1 MNNSKGFTLIELVV
15 TIVLVGIIAATA
27 IPTFNNVIKSTQ
39 LRTNIVNMET
49 IKNTFMQYNQ
59 VNHMDGNPHFP
70 TVPENNLLDSEY
82 KDLVLPDGRTPDNL
96 FNGKDGLPYNSNG
109 NPYSYYYESDT
120 SSTGFITQRITIK
133 DMDLDSPS
141 YEEFVIG
148 EI

>member
-1 MNNSKGFTLIELVV
+1 MNNSAGFTLAELVV
-15 TIVLVGIIAATA
+15 TIVLVGILAAAA

-39 LRTNIVNMET
+39 LRTNVSNMET
-49 IKNTFMQYNQ
+49 IKNTFMRYNQ

-70 TVPENNLLDSEY
+70 TLPENNQLDSEY

-96 FNGKDGLPYNSNG
+96 FSGKDGLPYNSNG
-109 NPYSYYYESDT
+109 NPYNYYQENDT
-120 SSTGFITQRITIK
+120 SSTGFITQRIIIK
-133 DMDLDSPS
+133 DMDTDSPS

>member
-1 MNNSKGFTLIELVV
+1 MNNSAGFTLAELVV

-27 IPTFNNVIKSTQ
+27 IPTFNNVVVSAQ
-39 LRTNIVNMET
+39 LQINLSNMEI
-49 IKNTFMQYNQ
+49 IKNAFVRYYYTTQMN
-59 VNHMDGNPHFP
+59 FP
-70 TVPENNLLDSEY
+70 TVPENNQLDSEY

-120 SSTGFITQRITIK
+120 SETQFITQRITIK

>member
-15 TIVLVGIIAATA
+15 TIVLVGILAASA
-27 IPTFNNVIKSTQ
+27 IPTFNKVILSAQ
-39 LRTNIVNMET
+39 IRTNVSNMET

-70 TVPENNLLDSEY
+70 TLPENNQLDSEY

-96 FNGKDGLPYNSNG
+96 FSGKNGLPYNSNG
-109 NPYSYYYESDT
+109 NPYSYYQENDT

-141 YEEFVIG
+141 YEEYVIG
-148 EI
+148 GI

>member
-1 MNNSKGFTLIELVV
+1 MNNSKGFTLSELVV
-15 TIVLVGIIAATA
+15 TIVLVGILAASA
-27 IPTFNNVIKSTQ
+27 IPTFNKVILSAQ
-39 LRTNIVNMET
+39 IRTNVSNMET

-70 TVPENNLLDSEY
+70 TLPENNQLDSEY

-96 FNGKDGLPYNSNG
+96 FSGKNGLPYNSNG
-109 NPYSYYYESDT
+109 NPYSYYQENDT

-141 YEEFVIG
+141 YEEYVIG

>member
-1 MNNSKGFTLIELVV
+1 MNNSAGFTLAELVV

-27 IPTFNNVIKSTQ
+27 IPTFNNVVVSAQ
-39 LRTNIVNMET
+39 LQINLSNMEI
-49 IKNTFMQYNQ
+49 IKNAFVRYYYTTQMN
-59 VNHMDGNPHFP
+59 FP

-96 FNGKDGLPYNSNG
+96 FSGKDGLPYNSNG

-120 SSTGFITQRITIK
+120 SETQFITQRITIK

>member
-1 MNNSKGFTLIELVV
+1 MNNSAGFTLAELVV

-27 IPTFNNVIKSTQ
+27 IPTFNNVVVSTQ
-39 LRTNIVNMET
+39 LQINLSNMEI
-49 IKNTFMQYNQ
+49 IKNAFVRYYYTTQMN
-59 VNHMDGNPHFP
+59 FP
-70 TVPENNLLDSEY
+70 TVPENNQLDSEY

-120 SSTGFITQRITIK
+120 SETQFITQRIIIK

>member
-1 MNNSKGFTLIELVV
+1 MNNSAGFTLAELVV
-15 TIVLVGIIAATA
+15 TIVLVGILAATA
-27 IPTFNNVIKSTQ
+27 IPTFNNVMVSTQ
-39 LRTNIVNMET
+39 LQINLSNMEI
-49 IKNTFMQYNQ
+49 IKNAFVRYYYTTQMN
-59 VNHMDGNPHFP
+59 FP

-120 SSTGFITQRITIK
+120 SETQFITKRITIK

>member
-1 MNNSKGFTLIELVV
+1 MNNSAGFTLAELVV

-27 IPTFNNVIKSTQ
+27 IPTFNNVVVSTQ
-39 LRTNIVNMET
+39 LQINLSNMEI
-49 IKNTFMQYNQ
+49 IKNAFVRYYYTTQMN
-59 VNHMDGNPHFP
+59 FP
-70 TVPENNLLDSEY
+70 TVPENNQLDSEY

-120 SSTGFITQRITIK
+120 SETQFITQRITIK

>member
-1 MNNSKGFTLIELVV
+1 MNNSAGFTLAELVV

-27 IPTFNNVIKSTQ
+27 IPTFNNVVVSTQ
-39 LRTNIVNMET
+39 LQINLSNMEI
-49 IKNTFMQYNQ
+49 IKNAFVRYYYTTQMN
-59 VNHMDGNPHFP
+59 FP
-70 TVPENNLLDSEY
+70 TVPENNLLDAEY
-82 KDLVLPDGRTPDNL
+82 KELVLPDGRTPDNL

-120 SSTGFITQRITIK
+120 SETQFITKRITIK

>member
-1 MNNSKGFTLIELVV
+1 MNNSAGFTLAELVV
-15 TIVLVGIIAATA
+15 TVVLVGIIAATA
-27 IPTFNNVIKSTQ
+27 IPTFNNVMVSAQ
-39 LRTNIVNMET
+39 LQINLSNMEI
-49 IKNTFMQYNQ
+49 IKNAFVRYYYTTQMN
-59 VNHMDGNPHFP
+59 FP

-120 SSTGFITQRITIK
+120 SETQFITKRITIK

>member
-1 MNNSKGFTLIELVV
+1 MNNSAGFTLAELVV

-27 IPTFNNVIKSTQ
+27 IPTFNNVVVSAQ
-39 LRTNIVNMET
+39 LQINLSNMEI
-49 IKNTFMQYNQ
+49 IKNAFVRYYYTTQMN
-59 VNHMDGNPHFP
+59 FP

-120 SSTGFITQRITIK
+120 SETQFITQRITIK

-141 YEEFVIG
+141 YEEYVIG

>member
-1 MNNSKGFTLIELVV
+1 MNNSAGFTLAELVV

-27 IPTFNNVIKSTQ
+27 IPTFNNVVVSAQ
-39 LRTNIVNMET
+39 LQINLSNMEI
-49 IKNTFMQYNQ
+49 IKNAFVRYYYTTQMN
-59 VNHMDGNPHFP
+59 FP

-120 SSTGFITQRITIK
+120 SETQFITQRITIK

>member
-1 MNNSKGFTLIELVV
+1 MNNSAGFTLAELVV

-27 IPTFNNVIKSTQ
+27 IPTFNNVVVSAQ
-39 LRTNIVNMET
+39 LQINLSNMEI
-49 IKNTFMQYNQ
+49 IKNAFVRYYYTTQMN
-59 VNHMDGNPHFP
+59 FP

-96 FNGKDGLPYNSNG
+96 FSGKDGLPYNSNG

-120 SSTGFITQRITIK
+120 SETQFITQRITIK
-133 DMDLDSPS
+133 DMDEDSPS